1 MEFDEEILMG
11 LEHLSK
17 TLDDASEVLASFL
30 TATAKAEC
38 PSEALVD
45 SAHQT
50 IGNLVEWRDTLL
62 KTTRPGSNDPKKH

>member
-1 MEFDEEILMG
+1 MEFDEEIVLG

-30 TATAKAEC
+30 TATANAEC

-45 SAHQT
+45 SAHQI

-62 KTTRPGSNDPKKH
+62 EATQPGDSDPKRH